1 MTAAKAIAFWS
12 GELSGNLVVNYN
24 EMSGDASRMLLTRIL
39 HRVCCAATKANAFQ
53 SVGCL
58 ENLDVN
64 YNIIPGDTSPKL
76 LAGVPIVSAPVMQRR
91 RRSRR

>member
-1 MTAAKAIAFWS
+1 MV
-12 GELSGNLVVNYN
+12 GNI
-24 EMSGDASRMLLTRIL
+24 GAL

-76 LAGVPIVSAPVMQRR
+76 LAGVP
-91 RRSRR
+91 